1 MSERIVVKIGSQVL
15 CDPQGDLNREV
26 MASLVAQ
33 LGRLAAQGIGVFF
46 LFLDDLM
53 HDRVVNSDHLARV
66 FHGAGHI
73 DVIAKRHA
81 DPVRNGRLPVA
92 RWAVK
97 QARPPGADRGTE
109 VIQKL
114 VGRKAQ
120 LLYVEEEDGFRDLYR
135 RLASAPQAR
144 VPRGRHWRVGIRG
157 DAPAAY
163 SLAVAAKGPLS
174 MVGLKL
180 SGLERVES
188 GDAHFDDWAV
198 VYTDRPASVARLL
211 AAPDRRATLLR
222 MLTRNGSYVSWVQV
236 RPPRGPS
243 DPCVGMG
250 FALHAQQT
258 AHDVVDNLHDLVTL
272 AGWTREPS

>member
-1 MSERIVVKIGSQVL
+1 MQCVGQRFEVSQK
-15 CDPQGDLNREV
+15 P
-26 MASLVAQ
+26 
-33 LGRLAAQGIGVFF
+33 
-46 LFLDDLM
+46 
-53 HDRVVNSDHLARV
+53 
-66 FHGAGHI
+66 
-73 DVIAKRHA
+73 
-81 DPVRNGRLPVA
+81 
-92 RWAVK
+92 
-97 QARPPGADRGTE
+97 
-109 VIQKL
+109 

-120 LLYVEEEDGFRDLYR
+120 LLYVEEEDGPVPP
-135 RLASAPQAR
+135 LASAPSLRGGATGASGSGGRPAR
-144 VPRGRHWRVGIRG
+144 IAR
-157 DAPAAY
+157 
-163 SLAVAAKGPLS
+163 VAAKGPLS

-211 AAPDRRATLLR
+211 AVPDRRTTLLR

-258 AHDVVDNLHDLVTL
+258 AHDLVDNLHDLVTL
-272 AGWTREPS
+272 AGWTREPSSVVGAPGHRPWTPVEPHGGPRAALE

>member
-1 MSERIVVKIGSQVL
+1 MVPAIGLSVVACMGVIALTDAHARAALPALAVTCLVL
-15 CDPQGDLNREV
+15 CGG
-26 MASLVAQ
+26 
-33 LGRLAAQGIGVFF
+33 LGLILPFALWSRGRSTALLATLLEDLAALTGGTRPA
-46 LFLDDLM
+46 LTPLDAP
-53 HDRVVNSDHLARV
+53 RVWCTVSGQR
-66 FHGAGHI
+66 F
-73 DVIAKRHA
+73 
-81 DPVRNGRLPVA
+81 
-92 RWAVK
+92 
-97 QARPPGADRGTE
+97 E

-211 AAPDRRATLLR
+211 AVPDRRTTLLR

-258 AHDVVDNLHDLVTL
+258 AHDLVDNLHDLVTL
-272 AGWTREPS
+272 AGWTHEPS